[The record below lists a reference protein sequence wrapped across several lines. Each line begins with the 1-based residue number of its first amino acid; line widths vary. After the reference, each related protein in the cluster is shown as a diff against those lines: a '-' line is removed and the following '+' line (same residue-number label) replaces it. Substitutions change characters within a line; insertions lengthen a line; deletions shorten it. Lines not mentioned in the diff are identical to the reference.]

1 MKKYKSKIGLGIV
14 LFITIVLG
22 GTSTIMIINHIWI
35 GLIINLVV
43 VGFISYLFMTTYYII
58 NGNDLT
64 VKCGFMVCMTIKI
77 VKIKKIKETNNPL
90 SSPAASLDR
99 IAIYYN
105 NTDSTMISP
114 KDKMEF
120 INQLT
125 NINSKIEVIFKKD
138 KIPAANKQ
146 YKLL

>member
-1 MKKYKSKIGLGIV
+1 
-14 LFITIVLG
+14 
-22 GTSTIMIINHIWI
+22 
-35 GLIINLVV
+35 
-43 VGFISYLFMTTYYII
+43 MTTYYII